1 MNNAT
6 AELLRA
12 RVAGV
17 LAQATA
23 LSAVQHAGLRGQLR
37 ELLAGGL
44 LRPLLPPVYGLAS
57 GEVVTAYN
65 DHSPQVDI
73 IVYDRTKVPSMLVDD
88 AVGLVPI
95 EAAIATIEVKS
106 RLTAV
111 ELRTAHASAVRIQSL
126 PFLPSQDGTA
136 YQPLAPLTAL
146 FAFGSDL
153 TERPELDRYLEE
165 GGREERGLLQL
176 CIAGRSTFF
185 RHGKGWQE
193 PSSGG
198 EHGEVLAFIACL
210 LNRLPEF
217 AESRKRPDLLEYYG
231 LQRMNATVLL

>member
-17 LAQATA
+17 IAQAEA
-23 LSAVQHAGLRGQLR
+23 LSAVSHNGLRGQLR

-44 LRPLLPPVYGLAS
+44 LRPLLPPVYGIAS

-73 IVYDRTKVPSMLVDD
+73 IIYDRTKVPAMLVDD

-106 RLTAV
+106 RLTAAD
-111 ELRTAHASAVRIQSL
+111 LRTAHASAVRIQSL
-126 PFLPSQDGTA
+126 PFVPSRDGPT

-153 TERPELDRYLEE
+153 TQTSELDRYLEE
-165 GGREERGLLQL
+165 GGRDARGLLQL

-185 RHGKGWQE
+185 RNGKEWQVA
-193 PSSGG
+193 SCGG

-210 LNRLPEF
+210 LNRLPVF
-217 AESRKRPDLLEYYG
+217 ADSRKRPDLLEYYG
-231 LQRMNATVLL
+231 LERMDAVVL